1 MRTIIDII
9 FLAKMKKIK
18 NPIVLK
24 EVSKIKE
31 EVSNCFFQN
40 RFTKQYLDAFID
52 QYDNEQLY
60 KIQARIKKKI
70 TERARKELNNEA

>member
-1 MRTIIDII
+1 MKSIVDLI
-9 FLAKMKKIK
+9 FLAKLKKVK
-18 NPIVLK
+18 NPNVVK
-24 EVSKIKE
+24 ELLKIKE
-31 EVSNCFFQN
+31 EVSNCFYQN

-70 TERARKELNNEA
+70 TERARKELNNEI